1 MSHCLTDDPPLLLCA
16 GVDGLQ
22 PPVERVRVRRCE
34 GPSNY
39 AEQAL
44 EAGYPHVQQV
54 IWPRYICVA
63 TLILY

>member
-1 MSHCLTDDPPLLLCA
+1 MCA

-22 PPVERVRVRRCE
+22 PPVEPDGVRRSE
-34 GPSNY
+34 GPSNH

-44 EAGYPHVQQV
+44 ETGHPHVQQV

-63 TLILY
+63 ALILY

>member
-1 MSHCLTDDPPLLLCA
+1 MCV
-16 GVDGLQ
+16 GVDRLQ
-22 PPVERVRVRRCE
+22 PSVERDRVRRSE

-44 EAGYPHVQQV
+44 ETGYPHVQQV

-63 TLILY
+63 TLILYWQVSSLD